1 MEHYPE
7 QEAISPSAHIKW
19 ILALIF
25 ALSIAAVFGL
35 ANSGEATAYGL
46 TNLTTSSPLSPL
58 PAPNPA
64 GLLDIEPSQGVNS
77 VVVYVNV
84 YGRNLR
90 NGGQLYLRYSSNQ
103 QPAAG
108 ETERP
113 LIPIYSQVINST
125 KMIARI
131 PARGTGLPLKP
142 GYYDFV
148 LAYADQRQLLEKAYR
163 VFDAESVNDLY
174 AESYHLSTVPNQ
186 LWAGEETKLTV
197 RVQRLGGQ
205 GGTGP
210 FDVDF
215 YQDSITPENFIG
227 RATVPG
233 ISPNG
238 AASSSMVAWTPQTH
252 GRVKIITVID
262 PTQVVAE
269 TNEDNNLI
277 VTERRV
283 SIPQTE
289 DRYPPVISNL
299 QINGGLLEVY
309 QSQVQLTTT
318 LEDGIDPANP
328 NALVSGPSRVYYVE
342 LHWYTGIGSGNGS
355 WIPVN
360 WTGWLPY
367 DATPD
372 DFELHPKGGV
382 RYLQAWGAD
391 AAGNISNLP
400 DGRRLNY
407 IPEED
412 DVAAGEIR
420 VYRQEVEA
428 GRCLSVELTPAQAD
442 MDADLYVW
450 GPDGSLQ
457 GFSINGAGLHDSVY
471 VQPTETGS
479 YQIEVE
485 GFTDAHYHLSISVQ
499 DTCGIGNT
507 DDNGTLE
514 GVAKTTRMT
523 PAIPVDNSPTVNE
536 APLPQEEIG
545 QLFSFLPAVT
555 SGQIGNQLQMQEML
569 FLPILNG
576 K

>member
-1 MEHYPE
+1 MEHYTEREP
-7 QEAISPSAHIKW
+7 ISRPAHIKW

-25 ALSIAAVFGL
+25 ALSIASVLGL

-46 TNLTTSSPLSPL
+46 TNLTTSSPISPL
-58 PAPNPA
+58 PVPNPVDLHDVDPA
-64 GLLDIEPSQGVNS
+64 QGVNS

-90 NGGQLYLRYSSNQ
+90 DGGQLYLRYAADQ
-103 QPAAG
+103 QPIAS

-113 LIPIYSQVINST
+113 LIPIYSQVVNST
-125 KMIARI
+125 KMVARI
-131 PARGTGLPLKP
+131 PAKVAGLPLKP

-148 LAYADQRQLLEKAYR
+148 LAYSDQRELLEKAYR
-163 VFDAESVNDLY
+163 VFDAGSVNDLY

-197 RVQRLGGQ
+197 KVQRLGGQ

-210 FDVDF
+210 FNVDF

-238 AASSSMVAWTPQTH
+238 AASSSMVTWTPQTF
-252 GRVKIITVID
+252 GRVKIITVVD
-262 PTQVVAE
+262 PTHVIAE
-269 TNEDNNLI
+269 TNEDNNI
-277 VTERRV
+277 IITERRV
-283 SIPQTE
+283 SAAQTE
-289 DRYPPVISNL
+289 DTYPPVISNL
-299 QINGGLLEVY
+299 QVNGGTREVNQPQIY
-309 QSQVQLTTT
+309 LSAT
-318 LEDGIDPANP
+318 LEDGIDPENP
-328 NALVSGPSRVYYVE
+328 AAIVSGPANVYYVE
-342 LHWYTGIGSGNGS
+342 LHWYTGVGGGNGS

-367 DATPD
+367 DEAPD
-372 DFELHPKGGV
+372 TFELHPTGGV

-407 IPEED
+407 VPEED
-412 DVAAGEIR
+412 EVAAGEIR

-428 GRCLSVELTPAQAD
+428 GRCLNVELTPAQAD

-485 GFTDAHYHLSISVQ
+485 GFTDARYHLSISVQ
-499 DTCGIGNT
+499 DSCGIGNT
-507 DDNGTLE
+507 DDDGTLE
-514 GVAKTTRMT
+514 GVAKAARMT
-523 PAIPVDNSPTVNE
+523 PAIPVDNSPAVNE

-545 QLFSFLPAVT
+545 QLLSFLPVLAG
-555 SGQIGNQLQMQEML
+555 GQSSNQVQMTEML
-569 FLPILNG
+569 FLPVLNG
-576 K
+576 Q